1 MAGAGGAFVDYRNR
15 LVRREVNGITLDGL
29 VVHSRLL
36 TDVTAGGGAGD
47 EECAAVRLWRVRWY
61 DTKEEEEVLDV
72 DLLPLLVPASRGG
85 KGGGGK
91 AAQPGTTARLVAR
104 KVAERPPPFDGG
116 ANAGAWRCNVPSRC
130 ACRERV
136 AGACAVSV

>member
-1 MAGAGGAFVDYRNR
+1 MAGSGGAFIDYRNR

-36 TDVTAGGGAGD
+36 TDVTAGGGGEGD
-47 EECAAVRLWRVRWY
+47 EASVRLWRVRWY

-91 AAQPGTTARLVAR
+91 AAQPGATARLVAR

-116 ANAGAWRCNVPSRC
+116 ANAGA
-130 ACRERV
+130 
-136 AGACAVSV
+136 